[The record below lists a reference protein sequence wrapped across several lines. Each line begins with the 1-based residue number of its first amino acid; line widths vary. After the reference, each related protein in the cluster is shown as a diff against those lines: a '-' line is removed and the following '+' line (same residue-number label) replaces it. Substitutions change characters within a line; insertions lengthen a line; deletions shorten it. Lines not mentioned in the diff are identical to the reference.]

1 MYLYLSLQHQFMF
14 VSSAS
19 HVLICSTVQW
29 VNGSLALSSPHR
41 VSSEYFPL
49 PCCALC
55 LFWQYSKLNNSAYL
69 LFSWVASLAGI
80 SGSLASSNMYVQ
92 AHACVCPCSPGC
104 EIKLHLF
111 ALLLLLTL
119 LDFTSPSP
127 APSTASSAAPSSAC
141 LRLTAGISETE
152 RQRESV

>member
-1 MYLYLSLQHQFMF
+1 MCLFVPLCSGLMVLWLLALHTASLQN
-14 VSSAS
+14 V
-19 HVLICSTVQW
+19 
-29 VNGSLALSSPHR
+29 
-41 VSSEYFPL
+41 FPL

-80 SGSLASSNMYVQ
+80 SGSLASSNMCVQ
-92 AHACVCPCSPGC
+92 AHACVCPCSPAC

-119 LDFTSPSP
+119 LDFTSLSP
-127 APSTASSAAPSSAC
+127 ASSAAPSSAC
-141 LRLTAGISETE
+141 LRLTAGISEKE

>member
-1 MYLYLSLQHQFMF
+1 MCLFVPLCSGLMVLFLLALHTPSLQ
-14 VSSAS
+14 S
-19 HVLICSTVQW
+19 VL
-29 VNGSLALSSPHR
+29 
-41 VSSEYFPL
+41 PL

-80 SGSLASSNMYVQ
+80 SGSLASSNMCVQ
-92 AHACVCPCSPGC
+92 AHACVCPCSPAC

-119 LDFTSPSP
+119 LDFTSLSP
-127 APSTASSAAPSSAC
+127 APSTASSAAPSSVC
-141 LRLTAGISETE
+141 LRLTAGISKRETE
-152 RQRESV
+152 RERVEKRSKSEKG